1 MTNDQIIETKK
12 IFYKAM
18 LQNKNL
24 FLTLSNKEYI
34 VTKIELIDDN
44 IRFKCDEFVT
54 TFGEKF
60 VKIKF

>member
-1 MTNDQIIETKK
+1 MKINILNKIND
-12 IFYKAM
+12 
-18 LQNKNL
+18 
-24 FLTLSNKEYI
+24 I

-44 IRFKCDEFVT
+44 VRFKCDEYVT